1 MNETKLMER
10 LRALG
15 FTTYESKA
23 YITLLKNNP
32 STRYELSKNS
42 GVPRSAIY
50 DVIKKLETLGAV
62 NALYTSPE
70 KYVPLPPDQL
80 LGLLE
85 RQFKERLE
93 DARKALE
100 QFDTEIEPGH
110 LWNIVGY
117 QNMLHKAREM
127 ISNAKETIFLSIWD
141 RECKK
146 LKEDLDAAHDRGIRI
161 IAFSFTPLDLKVE
174 EKYSYNIPEK
184 ELLNIWER
192 KIILVVDQS
201 QLLMGEAD
209 DRYLWPE
216 MFRVVREIRP
226 TWVIGE
232 NVANLTNFMEFENAL
247 LDLESEGYEVQ
258 PFIIPAAAVGAWH
271 TLGIGTM
278 HLRGP
283 DRRQGT
289 GR

>member
-1 MNETKLMER
+1 MNETRLMER

-50 DVIKKLETLGAV
+50 DVIKKLENLGAV

-70 KYVPLPPDQL
+70 KYVPLPPKQL

-85 RQFKERLE
+85 RQFKEKIE

-100 QFDTEIEPGH
+100 QFDTKIEPGH

-127 ISNAKETIFLSIWD
+127 ISNAQESVFLSVWD
-141 RECKK
+141 RECKR
-146 LKEDLDAAHDRGIRI
+146 LKEDLDAARERGVRI
-161 IAFSFTPLDLKVE
+161 IVFSFTPLDLRVK

-192 KIILVVDQS
+192 KIILVVDHA

-209 DRYLWPE
+209 DRYTKKTAWTDNKAIVDIATNHIILDITLYGIRMKE
-216 MFRVVREIRP
+216 DVSRSVVAMQK
-226 TWVIGE
+226 GG
-232 NVANLTNFMEFENAL
+232 FEN
-247 LDLESEGYEVQ
+247 LDKLIEKYKKKQVA
-258 PFIIPAAAVGAWH
+258 PIF
-271 TLGIGTM
+271 
-278 HLRGP
+278 
-283 DRRQGT
+283 
-289 GR
+289 

>member
-93 DARKALE
+93 DARKALK

-209 DRYLWPE
+209 DRYTKKTAWTDNKAIVDIATNHIILDITLYGIRMKE
-216 MFRVVREIRP
+216 DVSQSVVAMQK
-226 TWVIGE
+226 GG
-232 NVANLTNFMEFENAL
+232 FEN
-247 LDLESEGYEVQ
+247 LDKLIEKYKNKQIS
-258 PFIIPAAAVGAWH
+258 PIF
-271 TLGIGTM
+271 
-278 HLRGP
+278 
-283 DRRQGT
+283 
-289 GR
+289 

>member
-209 DRYLWPE
+209 DRYTKKTAWTDNKAIVDIATNHIILDITLYGIRMKE
-216 MFRVVREIRP
+216 DVSQSVVAMQK
-226 TWVIGE
+226 GG
-232 NVANLTNFMEFENAL
+232 FEN
-247 LDLESEGYEVQ
+247 LDKLIEKYKNKQIS
-258 PFIIPAAAVGAWH
+258 PIF
-271 TLGIGTM
+271 
-278 HLRGP
+278 
-283 DRRQGT
+283 
-289 GR
+289 

>member
-1 MNETKLMER
+1 MNETRLMER

-50 DVIKKLETLGAV
+50 DVIKKLENLGAV

-70 KYVPLPPDQL
+70 KYVPLPPEQL
-80 LGLLE
+80 LSLLE

-93 DARKALE
+93 EARKALK
-100 QFDTEIEPGH
+100 QFDTQIEPGH

-127 ISNAKETIFLSIWD
+127 ISSAQETIFLSLWE

-146 LKEDLDAAHDRGIRI
+146 LKDDLDAARDRGVRI
-161 IAFSFTPLDLKVE
+161 IVFSFTPLDLEVE
-174 EKYSYNIPEK
+174 EIYSYNIPEK

-192 KIILVVDQS
+192 KIILVVDHS

-209 DRYLWPE
+209 DRYTKKTAWTDNKAIVDIATNHIILDITLYGIRMKE
-216 MFRVVREIRP
+216 DVSHSVVAMQK
-226 TWVIGE
+226 G
-232 NVANLTNFMEFENAL
+232 AFEN
-247 LDLESEGYEVQ
+247 LDKLIEKYQKKHIE
-258 PFIIPAAAVGAWH
+258 PIF
-271 TLGIGTM
+271 
-278 HLRGP
+278 
-283 DRRQGT
+283 
-289 GR
+289 

>member
-80 LGLLE
+80 LSLLE

-209 DRYLWPE
+209 DRYTKKTAWTDNKAIVDIATNHIILDITLYGIRMKE
-216 MFRVVREIRP
+216 DVSHSVVAMQK
-226 TWVIGE
+226 GG
-232 NVANLTNFMEFENAL
+232 FEN
-247 LDLESEGYEVQ
+247 LDKLIEKYKNKQ
-258 PFIIPAAAVGAWH
+258 IAPIF
-271 TLGIGTM
+271 
-278 HLRGP
+278 
-283 DRRQGT
+283 
-289 GR
+289 